1 MMKNKEYHMI
11 SGRNSCHM
19 IIKPKI
25 RGFICTTAHPEG
37 CAESVRRQIAAV
49 QARKP
54 VAGAKK
60 VLVIGAST
68 GYGLA
73 SRIAAAFG
81 MGADTIGLFF
91 ERPATDDRTA
101 TAGWYNTAAFE
112 KAARE
117 AGLVAE
123 SLNGDAFSQ
132 AIKEEAVRLVREKL
146 GKVDMVVYSVAA
158 PRRTDPVTG
167 EVYTSVLKPVGQSF
181 SNKSVNVQNGAVTEV
196 TLEPAS
202 DEEVRQT
209 VKVMGGEDWTLWM
222 QLLAQEGLLADNVV
236 TLAYSYIGPEVTHAI
251 YKEGTI
257 GQAKEDLEVTA
268 RKLTAELAPYH
279 GRAYVSVNKALVTQA
294 SSAIPVVP
302 LYISLLYKQMKAKG
316 THEGCIEQM
325 ARMMERIY
333 GTGGEVATDAEGRIR
348 MDDWE
353 MDEDIQAEVNKAW
366 SSISTETLPEL
377 GDLEGY
383 RQDFLQL
390 FGFGFDNVDY
400 EADVNP
406 NVQL

>member
-1 MMKNKEYHMI
+1 
-11 SGRNSCHM
+11 M

-49 QARKP
+49 QAKKP
-54 VAGAKK
+54 VTGAKK

-81 MGADTIGLFF
+81 MGADTVGLFF

-132 AIKEEAVRLVREKL
+132 AVKEEAVHLIREKL
-146 GKVDMVVYSVAA
+146 GKVDLVVYSVAA
-158 PRRTDPVTG
+158 PRRTDPVSG
-167 EVYTSVLKPVGQSF
+167 EMYTSVLKPVGQAF
-181 SNKSVNVQNGAVTEV
+181 SNKTVNVQNGAVSEV

-202 DEEVRQT
+202 DEEIRQT
-209 VKVMGGEDWTLWM
+209 IKVMGGEDWTLWM
-222 QLLAQEGLLADNVV
+222 QLLAKENLLADNVI

-251 YKEGTI
+251 YKDGTI
-257 GQAKEDLEVTA
+257 GRAKNDLEAAA
-268 RKLTAELAPYH
+268 RQLTAELAPYGGH
-279 GRAYVSVNKALVTQA
+279 AYVSVNKALVTQA

-302 LYISLLYKQMKAKG
+302 LYISLLYKLMKAQG

-333 GTGGEVATDAEGRIR
+333 GAGGEVLTDAEGRIR

-353 MDEDIQAEVNKAW
+353 MDDSIQSEISRAW
-366 SSISTETLPEL
+366 SALSTESLPQL
-377 GDLEGY
+377 GDLEEY
-383 RQDFLQL
+383 RQDFLRL
-390 FGFGFDNVDY
+390 FGFGFENVDY

>member
-1 MMKNKEYHMI
+1 
-11 SGRNSCHM
+11 M

-37 CAESVRRQIAAV
+37 CAESVRRQIAVV

-54 VAGAKK
+54 VTGAKK

-132 AIKEEAVRLVREKL
+132 AIKEEAVRLIREKL

-167 EVYTSVLKPVGQSF
+167 EVYTSVLKPVGQPF
-181 SNKSVNVQNGAVTEV
+181 SNKSVNVQNGAITEV
-196 TLEPAS
+196 TMEPAS

-209 VKVMGGEDWTLWM
+209 VKVMGGEDWSLWM
-222 QLLAQEGLLADNVV
+222 QLLAQEELLADNVV

-251 YKEGTI
+251 YKEGSI

-268 RKLTAELAPYH
+268 RKLTEELAPYGGH
-279 GRAYVSVNKALVTQA
+279 AYVSVNKALVTQA

-302 LYISLLYKQMKAKG
+302 LYISLLYKLMKAKG

-333 GTGGEVATDAEGRIR
+333 GAQGEVPTDEQGRIR

-353 MDEDIQAEVNKAW
+353 MDDSIQSEISKVW
-366 SSISTETLPEL
+366 SSVSTETLPEL

>member
-1 MMKNKEYHMI
+1 
-11 SGRNSCHM
+11 M

-37 CAESVRRQIAAV
+37 CAESVRRQIAVV

-132 AIKEEAVRLVREKL
+132 EVKEEAVRLIREKL
-146 GKVDMVVYSVAA
+146 GKVDLVVYSVAA

-167 EVYTSVLKPVGQSF
+167 EVYSSVLKPIGQAF
-181 SNKSVNVQNGAVTEV
+181 ANKSVNVQNGAVSEV

-202 DEEVRQT
+202 DEEIRQT
-209 VKVMGGEDWTLWM
+209 AKVMGGEDWTLWM
-222 QLLAQEGLLADNVV
+222 QLLAKEGLLADNVI

-251 YKEGTI
+251 YREGTI
-257 GQAKEDLEVTA
+257 GRAKDHLEATA
-268 RKLTAELAPYH
+268 RRLTEELAPYH

-302 LYISLLYKQMKAKG
+302 LYISLLYKLMKAKG

-333 GTGGEVATDAEGRIR
+333 GAEGEVPTDAEGRIR

-353 MDEDIQAEVNKAW
+353 MDESIQAEINQAW
-366 SSISTETLPEL
+366 SAVSTETLPQL